1 MCLKYEIICKCYYQ
15 RVIRGDRGVEKIVE
29 ITPFFKQ
36 LSKENQDILLQNGVE
51 TFVREG
57 TTLFYEG
64 DVARYIYLIQSGKI
78 RLSKMTIDQKKFFL
92 HLKQEHDIVGEFSL
106 FNDMAVSMTA
116 QVVEDSTLVK
126 FNRDHLEALFLQNG
140 EIAVS
145 FIKLFARNTQ
155 STQAKFSDL
164 LLYGKVGALYSI
176 LIRFSNSYGVKHH
189 NDILLTVKLTNQDI
203 ANYIGTSRET
213 ANRMLRDLKKDKII
227 AFLNGNILI
236 KDINYLKKHLRCG
249 KCPVEICTI

>member
-1 MCLKYEIICKCYYQ
+1 MKTS
-15 RVIRGDRGVEKIVE
+15 VT
-29 ITPFFKQ
+29 ITPFFQQ

-51 TFVREG
+51 LFVKEG
-57 TTLFYEG
+57 TTLFHEG
-64 DVARYIYLIQSGKI
+64 DKAKNIYLIRSGKV
-78 RLSKMTIDQKKFFL
+78 RLSKMTIDRKKFFL
-92 HLKQEHDIVGEFSL
+92 HLKKADDIVGEFSL
-106 FNDMAVSMTA
+106 FNDMAISMTA
-116 QVVEDSTLVK
+116 EVVENSYLLK
-126 FNRDHLEALFLQNG
+126 INRDHLEALFLQNG

-176 LIRFSNSYGVKHH
+176 LIRFSNSYGVNYH
-189 NDILLTVKLTNQDI
+189 NDILIDMKLTNQDI
-203 ANYIGTSRET
+203 ANFIGTSRET
-213 ANRMLRDLKKDKII
+213 ANRMLQDLKKANVI

-236 KDINYLKKHLRCG
+236 KDITYLKNHLRCG